1 MRSGDLTSIYMPQE
15 EDEAS
20 RHLSRAREDALGDRS
35 RPAGGAGS
43 ASAEPLER
51 VIRRLGV
58 RTPP

>member
-1 MRSGDLTSIYMPQE
+1 MEHSIYMPQV

-20 RHLSRAREDALGDRS
+20 RDLSQAREDALGDRS

-51 VIRRLGV
+51 VVWRLVV